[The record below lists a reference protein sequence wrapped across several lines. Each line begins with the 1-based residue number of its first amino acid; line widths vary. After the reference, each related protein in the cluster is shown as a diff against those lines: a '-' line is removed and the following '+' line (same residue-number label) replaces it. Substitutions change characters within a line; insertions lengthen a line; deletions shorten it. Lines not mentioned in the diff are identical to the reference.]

1 MLIDGIMLLWFVE
14 AVLAVLFVAIDI
26 RRTPEALV
34 MKWGFVIVT
43 LYSGPIG
50 ALLYV
55 LSCREPL
62 PGTHEQYVAA
72 RWRQVVGSTMHCVA
86 GDGLGIIAGAVVS
99 AMLGLP
105 KAADFAVEYAVGFLF
120 GVVRLPGVVHEATDG
135 RLIPPISDR
144 DILAR
149 VPVDE
154 RRHGGHDGRA
164 PGLDRRRTRGAA
176 ADLRPV
182 LVLDVDRADGRIRGR
197 VPDQLVAGEPR
208 TQARND
214 DRPANRP
221 AGPAGRRTGDRRRRL
236 EAASRVDDRGDG
248 AAFPDDA
255 GSHGAQSSWRRRGPD
270 HRPNGDGQPGPA
282 CRRHLGGGRG

>member
-14 AVLAVLFVAIDI
+14 AVLAALFVAIDI

-120 GVVRLPGVVHEATDG
+120 GWSVFQALFMK
-135 RLIPPISDR
+135 
-144 DILAR
+144 
-149 VPVDE
+149 
-154 RRHGGHDGRA
+154 
-164 PGLDRRRTRGAA
+164 
-176 ADLRPV
+176 
-182 LVLDVDRADGRIRGR
+182 
-197 VPDQLVAGEPR
+197 QLMG
-208 TQARND
+208 
-214 DRPANRP
+214 
-221 AGPAGRRTGDRRRRL
+221 
-236 EAASRVDDRGDG
+236 
-248 AAFPDDA
+248 
-255 GSHGAQSSWRRRGPD
+255 
-270 HRPNGDGQPGPA
+270 
-282 CRRHLGGGRG
+282 